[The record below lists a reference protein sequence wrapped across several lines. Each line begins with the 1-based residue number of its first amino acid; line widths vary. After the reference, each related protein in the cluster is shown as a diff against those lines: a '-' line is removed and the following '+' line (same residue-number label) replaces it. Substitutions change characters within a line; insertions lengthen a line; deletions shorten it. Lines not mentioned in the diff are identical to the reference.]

1 MAVPFTQL
9 VATTYDDV
17 VNERN
22 KAADQW
28 SDSSALTH
36 LERIGGVK
44 RVAGGST
51 LQPTVDYRQN
61 PALDFLATDTTPT
74 STSKTDVLTALSY
87 PYIPYVVPVNY
98 TLMDEALNAEKNQKV
113 DLVASIVDN
122 MITSHDQ
129 GIEAALFAV
138 TGGTD
143 GFNTFVD
150 LYTEDGNGT
159 VGTVNAAVETWH
171 KNKFKDWGSDTG
183 ATLLADYNTLYF
195 DCARGSSGM
204 QPNVV
209 IANATLYGSFLAALQ
224 ANQRWVGNT
233 ATAKAGFDNVQLI
246 NADYIY
252 TSAIT
257 SAQDSAWM
265 FNTKDTKLYVVRG
278 AWRQRRPAIEAIN
291 GIMVN
296 VKTFS
301 VLQLATANRSR
312 GGVLFT

>member
-44 RVAGGST
+44 RVAGGAT
-51 LQPTVDYRQN
+51 LQPTLDYRQN

-74 STSKTDVLTALSY
+74 STSKTEVITAASY
-87 PYIPYVVPVNY
+87 SYVPYVVPVNY
-98 TLMDEALNAEKNQKV
+98 TLLDEALNSEKSQKV
-113 DLVASIVDN
+113 DLVSAIVDN

-129 GIEAALFAV
+129 GIEAALFAA

-150 LYTEDGNGT
+150 IYTENGEGT
-159 VGTVNAAVETWH
+159 VGTIVSGTETWW
-171 KNKFKDWGSDTG
+171 KNKFKDWGTDTG

-233 ATAKAGFDNVQLI
+233 ATAKAGFDNVKLM

-252 TSAIT
+252 TSVIT

-278 AWRQRRPAIEAIN
+278 AWRQRRPAIESIN